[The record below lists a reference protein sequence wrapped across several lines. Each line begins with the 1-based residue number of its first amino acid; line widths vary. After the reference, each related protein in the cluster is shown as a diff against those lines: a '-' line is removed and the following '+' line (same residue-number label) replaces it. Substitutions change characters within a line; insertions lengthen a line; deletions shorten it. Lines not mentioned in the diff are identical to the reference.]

1 MGVNVN
7 GLQFD
12 TVNLMKDLKIAR
24 HALDKE
30 KCALQLDPS
39 EPCVAEVV
47 DKGVVPLLQWLD
59 NDSEPESFTLVQSK
73 KKKKVSVGQGDSLI
87 STPLRRSKRIVPSKY
102 RDRGAR
108 EILVYPRRRWL
119 KQKEKNERPILELQ
133 RSGEERI
140 STLC

>member
-1 MGVNVN
+1 MEKKRVCITSPKKRSIEGTSLIDQNSFAILGNNIIVDLAHEMGVNVN

-39 EPCVAEVV
+39 GPCVAEVV

-73 KKKKVSVGQGDSLI
+73 KKKKS
-87 STPLRRSKRIVPSKY
+87 
-102 RDRGAR
+102 
-108 EILVYPRRRWL
+108 
-119 KQKEKNERPILELQ
+119 
-133 RSGEERI
+133 
-140 STLC
+140 